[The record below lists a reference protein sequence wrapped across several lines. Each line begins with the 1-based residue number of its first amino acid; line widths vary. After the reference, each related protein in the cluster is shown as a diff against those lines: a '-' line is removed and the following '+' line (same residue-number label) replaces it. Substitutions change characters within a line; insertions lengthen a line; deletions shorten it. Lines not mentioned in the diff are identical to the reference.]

1 MPDSE
6 PYDNILFDKD
16 TDALC
21 ALASATLRLEK
32 ISWQMTVQL
41 LLRQIS
47 T

>member
-6 PYDNILFDKD
+6 PYNNILFDKD

-21 ALASATLRLEK
+21 APTSATLRLEK